1 MSMLMG
7 FFVLFMGRKDL
18 KSYLQLCTTAL
29 EELLHFEICDILHF
43 LCCQRLIPEHRFTEI
58 WYLQQS
64 ASLYGSG
71 VKTNLAE

>member
-1 MSMLMG
+1 MSMLKG
-7 FFVLFMGRKDL
+7 FFVPFIGRNDL

-29 EELLHFEICDILHF
+29 EELLLFEICDILHF